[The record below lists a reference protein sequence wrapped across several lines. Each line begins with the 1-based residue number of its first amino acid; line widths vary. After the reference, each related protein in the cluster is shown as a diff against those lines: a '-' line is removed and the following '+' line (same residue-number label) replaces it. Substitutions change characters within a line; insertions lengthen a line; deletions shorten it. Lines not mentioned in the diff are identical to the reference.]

1 MMAEEVY
8 LFSVGLFSLVLF
20 VQCGIDGIEPT
31 SWTTSSTSYCY
42 DGEVRLENSTY
53 LYDGRRSS
61 YGGRVEVCYSGAFY
75 PVCDDGWTYNEA
87 TVVCKYFGYGLP
99 YYRAVATGGG
109 EFGLS
114 DNAPIFQN
122 LMCNGSEYTFSDCRG
137 YAPNNIVGDYCSSG
151 NHQAGVYC
159 IEACSYGEVYFE
171 NATYGYTNDKY
182 WYGGRVAV
190 CYNDTYY
197 PVCDEG
203 WTEQDSAV
211 VCSNVYYRAP
221 YYRAQTSL
229 PGEFGLSYKTPI
241 LQQPM
246 CSGSEYSLK
255 DCQGYDPNNIAGD
268 YCLSGSNQVGVMCIE
283 ACYDGQIRFGDSIS
297 SYDNDTY
304 SYGGR
309 VEVCSGDVYHP
320 VCDEGWT
327 DNDATVVCRYI
338 GYGPPYYRAETA
350 VNGEFGFSNETL
362 ILQTPMCNG
371 SEYQLS
377 ACEGFALD
385 NVMGNY
391 CLSESHQ
398 VGVVCIE
405 ACYDG
410 QIRFENTNYS
420 YVNGLYSYGG
430 RVEVCSG
437 DVYHPVCDEGW
448 TENDATVVCRYIGY
462 GAPYYRAETAVNG
475 EFGFSNEAP
484 ILQTP
489 MCNGSEYQLGACEG
503 FDLNNVMGDYCLSE
517 SHQVGV
523 VCIEVPTSTTPCKD
537 GDTRLEDATYNYT
550 DRGYMYGGRVEVCYN
565 GDYYP
570 VCDEGW
576 TQRDALVVCNNVG
589 YYGYTAELSF
599 PREFGQSD
607 TGPILQNPMCS
618 GSEYYLCDCPGFA
631 LNNVA
636 GDYCLSGEHQ
646 VGVWCIEGERQ
657 KFFGISYSCA
667 IKQSKV

>member
-327 DNDATVVCRYI
+327 
-338 GYGPPYYRAETA
+338 
-350 VNGEFGFSNETL
+350 
-362 ILQTPMCNG
+362 
-371 SEYQLS
+371 
-377 ACEGFALD
+377 
-385 NVMGNY
+385 
-391 CLSESHQ
+391 
-398 VGVVCIE
+398 
-405 ACYDG
+405 
-410 QIRFENTNYS
+410 
-420 YVNGLYSYGG
+420 
-430 RVEVCSG
+430 
-437 DVYHPVCDEGW
+437 
-448 TENDATVVCRYIGY
+448 ENDATVVCRYIGY

-646 VGVWCIEGERQ
+646 VGVWCIEDSTATGTT
-657 KFFGISYSCA
+657 SCYDGSVRLENSTYGYYNGTYLYGGRVEICYNQTFYPVCDQGWTDNDA
-667 IKQSKV
+667 AVTCSNLGYYYYYYRSEAANGQEYGLSDETPILQAPMCSGTEYYLSE